1 MVPKGVI
8 TKTWMCYSREH
19 GQPKEYTGDKLG
31 SDRVKKILSPVLA
44 KPNTHI
50 FICGSANMA
59 EQSKAILRSIL
70 STACVAN
77 LTATGRM
84 HCDVFGALSSSKSK
98 SKSRHNVK
106 LSARGGLAA
115 SIAVNTLKSEE
126 ERARASSEGSQC
138 QSLCGK

>member
-1 MVPKGVI
+1 
-8 TKTWMCYSREH
+8 MCYSRER

-98 SKSRHNVK
+98 SSSRKNSR

-115 SIAVNTLKSEE
+115 SCIAVNTFKSAE
-126 ERARASSEGSQC
+126 ERANNEASR
-138 QSLCGK
+138 SLSFCGK

>member
-1 MVPKGVI
+1 MTKGVI
-8 TKTWMCYSREH
+8 TKTWMCYSRER

-98 SKSRHNVK
+98 SSSRR
-106 LSARGGLAA
+106 ARGGLAA

-126 ERARASSEGSQC
+126 ERARASSEASQC
-138 QSLCGK
+138 QSLCGT